1 MEEDSVVRLPRPGAS
16 VTDDPLL
23 EVLRSGAR
31 RMLQQVIEAEV
42 EAFLAAH
49 AEVEDAHGRRRVV
62 RNGHAPEREIQTGIG
77 PIAVRRPKL
86 RDRGDGAGG
95 ERIRFTSKVLP
106 PFLRR
111 TKNVEELL
119 PWLYLKGISTGQ
131 FEEALTALLG
141 PDAPGLSASTV
152 RRLVASWQ
160 QEHERWQRRDLGP
173 RRYVYVWADGVYFTP
188 RLDHD
193 RQCILVVIGADA
205 QGRKELLAIE
215 DGYRES
221 TQSWRE
227 LLLRLRDA
235 NGLQIAPELATGDG
249 ALGFWK
255 ALHEVWPT
263 TRQQRCW
270 VHKTANVLNALPKSV
285 HGKAKKDLHAIY
297 EAESR
302 ADAEAA
308 FDRFTGKYGAKY
320 DRAVTCLVK
329 DRAVLLAFYDF
340 PAEHW
345 KHIRSSNPIES
356 TFATVRLRT
365 DKTKGCLSR
374 ETALAMVFKLAKS
387 AERHW
392 RRLDGANR
400 LGQLIE
406 GIKFR
411 DGEAVQDTE
420 EQAAA

>member
-1 MEEDSVVRLPRPGAS
+1 MEDDTVVRLPRPGAS
-16 VTDDPLL
+16 VEDDPLL

-31 RMLQQVIEAEV
+31 RMLQQVIETEV

-49 AEVEDAHGRRRVV
+49 ADLEDANGRRRVV
-62 RNGHAPEREIQTGIG
+62 RNGYAPEREIQTGIG

-86 RDRGDGAGG
+86 RDRGDGAAG

-111 TKNVEELL
+111 TRNVEELL
-119 PWLYLKGISTGQ
+119 PWLYLKGVSTGQ

-141 PDAPGLSASTV
+141 PDAPGLSATTV
-152 RRLVASWQ
+152 RRLVATWQ
-160 QEHERWQRRDLGP
+160 QEHERWQRRDLST

-193 RQCILVVIGADA
+193 RQCMLVLIGTDAD
-205 QGRKELLAIE
+205 GRKELLAIE

-227 LLLRLRDA
+227 LLLRLRDE
-235 NGLQIAPELATGDG
+235 NGVTVAPELAVGDG

-255 ALHEVWPT
+255 ALHEVWPS

-270 VHKTANVLNALPKSV
+270 VHKAANALNVLPKSV

-297 EAESR
+297 EAENR
-302 ADAEAA
+302 AAAEVA
-308 FDRFTGKYGAKY
+308 FDRFVDKYGAKY
-320 DRAVTCLVK
+320 DEAAACLAK
-329 DRAVLLAFYDF
+329 DRAALLTSYDF

-345 KHIRSSNPIES
+345 KHVRSSNPIES

-374 ETALAMVFKLAKS
+374 ETALAMVFKLAKA

-392 RRLDGANR
+392 RRLDGAGR

-411 DGEAVQDTE
+411 DGEAVQDHE

>member
-1 MEEDSVVRLPRPGAS
+1 MEDDTVVRLPRPGAS
-16 VTDDPLL
+16 VKDDPLL

-31 RMLQQVIEAEV
+31 RMLQQVIESEV
-42 EAFLAAH
+42 ESFLSAPADL
-49 AEVEDAHGRRRVV
+49 EDVHGRRRVV

-111 TKNVEELL
+111 TRNVEELL
-119 PWLYLKGISTGQ
+119 PWLYLKGVSTGQ
-131 FEEALTALLG
+131 FEEALAALLG

-152 RRLVASWQ
+152 RRLVATWQ
-160 QEHERWQRRDLGP
+160 HEHERWQRRDLSM

-193 RQCILVVIGADA
+193 RQCMLVLIGADA
-205 QGRKELLAIE
+205 DGKKELLAIE

-227 LLLRLRDA
+227 LLLRLRDE
-235 NGLQIAPELATGDG
+235 NGVTIAPELAVGDG

-255 ALHEVWPT
+255 AVHEVWPS

-270 VHKTANVLNALPKSV
+270 VHKTANVLDVLPKSV

-297 EAESR
+297 EAENR
-302 ADAEAA
+302 AAAEAA

-320 DRAVTCLVK
+320 DKAAACLAK
-329 DRAVLLAFYDF
+329 DRTALLAFYDF

-345 KHIRSSNPIES
+345 KHVRSSNPIES

-374 ETALAMVFKLAKS
+374 ETARAMVFKLAKA

-392 RRLDGANR
+392 RRLNGPDR

-411 DGEAVQDTE
+411 DGEAVQDHE